1 MDHRCLSHVLAV
13 RSFRLHPRPLAAAC
27 ATALLLSSIAPGAL
41 AQDATQ
47 PPPAN
52 DSSTQA
58 TTPAGQTPAKT
69 DSKADKKNQ
78 KRSED
83 SVSQLDA
90 VIVTGIQA
98 SIQSSQRAKENS
110 NSIIEAISAEDIGK
124 LPDSSIAESLS
135 RLPGLATQRVA
146 GR

>member
-1 MDHRCLSHVLAV
+1 MDHRCLSHVLTV

-27 ATALLLSSIAPGAL
+27 ATALLLSIAPGVL
-41 AQDATQ
+41 AQDTSQ

-58 TTPAGQTPAKT
+58 TTPAGQTPT
-69 DSKADKKNQ
+69 KADKKNQ
-78 KRSED
+78 KKSED

-90 VIVTGIQA
+90 VVVTGIQA

-146 GR
+146 AVRT